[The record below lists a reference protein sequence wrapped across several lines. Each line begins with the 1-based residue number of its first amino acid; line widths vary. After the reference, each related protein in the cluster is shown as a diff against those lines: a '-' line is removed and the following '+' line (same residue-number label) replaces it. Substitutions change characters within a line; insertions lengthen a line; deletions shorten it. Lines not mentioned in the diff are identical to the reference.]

1 MKTAV
6 DILEDKG
13 EGIVSVPAVST
24 ICDAVKLMV
33 EKRIGA
39 MMVKDGDDYVGIWTE
54 RDLLRNILEPGFDP
68 KQALI
73 KDYMETSL
81 KSAPHTDT
89 IYQLLDKLL
98 GLRIR
103 HLIIEK
109 GGKIIGLISKR
120 DITRAT
126 LLRKSKE
133 YEELN
138 KMVSW
143 DYYEDWKWKK
153 KKK

>member
-1 MKTAV
+1 MKIAL
-6 DILEDKG
+6 DIIEDKNA
-13 EGIVSVPAVST
+13 GIVSVPLDST
-24 ICDAVKLMV
+24 ICDAAKLMV

-39 MMVKDGDDYVGIWTE
+39 MMVKEGDNYVGIWTE
-54 RDLLRNILEPGFDP
+54 RDLLRNILEPNFDP
-68 KQALI
+68 KTALI
-73 KDYMETSL
+73 KDYMSTQL

-109 GGKIIGLISKR
+109 EGKIIGLISKR

-126 LLRKSKE
+126 LVRKSKE

-138 KMVSW
+138 KMVNW
-143 DYYEDWKWKK
+143 DYYEDWKWNKK
-153 KKK
+153 K

>member
-1 MKTAV
+1 
-6 DILEDKG
+6 
-13 EGIVSVPAVST
+13 
-24 ICDAVKLMV
+24 MV

-39 MMVKDGDDYVGIWTE
+39 MMVKEGDDYVGIWTE

-68 KQALI
+68 KKALI
-73 KDYMETSL
+73 RDHMATRL

-98 GLRIR
+98 GLKIR
-103 HLIIEK
+103 HLLIEK
-109 GGKIIGLISKR
+109 EGNIIGLISKR

-138 KMVSW
+138 KIVSW

>member
-1 MKTAV
+1 MKTAI
-6 DILEDKG
+6 DILEDKNR
-13 EGIVSVPAVST
+13 GIVSVPADST

-33 EKRIGA
+33 EKGIGA
-39 MMVKDGDDYVGIWTE
+39 MMVKEGDDYVGIWTE
-54 RDLLRNILEPGFDP
+54 RDLLRNIVEPGFDP

-73 KDYMETSL
+73 KDYMATHL

-103 HLIIEK
+103 HLLIEK
-109 GGKIIGLISKR
+109 EGNIIGLISKR

-138 KMVSW
+138 KIVSW
-143 DYYEDWKWKK
+143 D
-153 KKK
+153 

>member
-13 EGIVSVPAVST
+13 GGIVSVPGDST

-39 MMVKDGDDYVGIWTE
+39 MMVKEGDDYIGIWTE
-54 RDLLRNILEPGFDP
+54 RDLLRNVLEPGFDP
-68 KQALI
+68 KKALI
-73 KDYMETSL
+73 RDHMATQL

>member
-1 MKTAV
+1 MKTAL
-6 DILEDKG
+6 DILEERGK
-13 EGIVSVPAVST
+13 EIVSVPVDST
-24 ICDAVKLMV
+24 IYDAVKLMV
-33 EKRIGA
+33 EKEIGA
-39 MMVKDGDDYVGIWTE
+39 IMIRDGDDYIGIWTE
-54 RDLLRNILEPGFDP
+54 RDLMRNVLKLDFDL
-68 KQALI
+68 KRALI
-73 KDYMETSL
+73 KDYMVTEL
-81 KSAPHTDT
+81 KFASHTDT

-109 GGKIIGLISKR
+109 EGKTIGLISKR
-120 DITRAT
+120 DVTRAT

-138 KMVSW
+138 KIVSW

-153 KKK
+153 K